1 MKKENH
7 TIMASEEIKKDP
19 ENHNTEQGIS
29 RRTAIRKMGYAAFAS
44 STMLLLLNNPTKAQT
59 NSEDPGDAGEGW
71 EFGNSDDGNKNNSR
85 DYGSYDWD

>member
-1 MKKENH
+1 
-7 TIMASEEIKKDP
+7 MASEEIKKDP

-44 STMLLLLNNPTKAQT
+44 STMLLLLNNPTKAQVASPT
-59 NSEDPGDAGEGW
+59 IDNPGDPAGGFD
-71 EFGNSDDGNKNNSR
+71 FGNSGDGNKNNSR